1 MLLLKRESSSL
12 LAPLSPSKQQLSLL
26 LSWVCAASSVEAQ
39 QFSGSIFIIQFARP
53 SPLRRA
59 EERKLTLH
67 LAFTST
73 FFPFF
78 ESNCSQIYQDIVK
91 ENDAMISEI
100 GFGNGNLSSSLSM
113 RNECFSLSSS
123 VLSVSKTSQ
132 RFTGVCHSLEL
143 LPQDTHLDP
152 QRSQEAKNLLCW
164 PFLWL
169 KTKV

>member
-1 MLLLKRESSSL
+1 MVVERE
-12 LAPLSPSKQQLSLL
+12 LL
-26 LSWVCAASSVEAQ
+26 LSCSAFSVEAQ

-78 ESNCSQIYQDIVK
+78 ESNCSKIYQDIVK
-91 ENDAMISEI
+91 ENDAMISQI

-123 VLSVSKTSQ
+123 VFLSVSKTSQ

-152 QRSQEAKNLLCW
+152 QRSQEAKNLLC
-164 PFLWL
+164 
-169 KTKV
+169 